1 MSNSEGLTMAAV
13 ARERK
18 AKPEVTLEQWLE
30 VLAPQTQRAYRTWL
44 ERYGRWCAETGAD
57 PDAVASVA
65 AYIEHIV
72 KQGYGISAVQ
82 QLLAALRLKFRSRGV
97 ELEDPELA
105 LLLRK
110 VRRTLGVAPRRAKR
124 PFTLE
129 MLERV
134 KWRPG
139 LVGIRDRALM
149 LVGFYGALRVRELV
163 GLNIEDIAEQKEGF
177 VVAIWRSKTDQE
189 GRGRFVAI
197 PRGGRLG
204 PAEALEAWL
213 GVLRQHGYTSG
224 ALFRYARVKR
234 LFPARMT
241 VQAAQN
247 VVKLYAAQL
256 GYDPKDFAGH
266 SLRAGFVTS
275 AALRNAPEEAIAKQT
290 GHRSVVVLRSY
301 IRRATIWERNAVTWL
316 V

>member
-1 MSNSEGLTMAAV
+1 MSNREGLTMAAV
-13 ARERK
+13 ARNGK
-18 AKPEVTLEQWLE
+18 AKPEVELEQWLRA
-30 VLAPQTQRAYRTWL
+30 LAQETQRAYRTWL
-44 ERYGRWCAETGAD
+44 ERYERWCTETGAS
-57 PDAVASVA
+57 PDAAASVA

-72 KQGYGISAVQ
+72 RQGYGVSAVQ
-82 QLLAALRLKFRSRGV
+82 QLFAALRLKFRSQGV
-97 ELEDPELA
+97 ELDDPKLR
-105 LLLRK
+105 LLLRA
-110 VRRTLGVAPRRAKR
+110 VRRELGVAPRRAKR
-124 PFTLE
+124 PFRLE

-134 KWRPG
+134 QWRPG

-163 GLNIEDIAEQKEGF
+163 GLNIEDITEQKEGF

-213 GVLRQHGYTSG
+213 DVLRQHGYTSG
-224 ALFRYARVKR
+224 ALFRYARGKR
-234 LFPARMT
+234 LFAARMT

-256 GYDPKDFAGH
+256 GYDPRDFAGH

-290 GHRSVVVLRSY
+290 GHRSIVVLRSY
-301 IRRATIWERNAVTWL
+301 IRRATIWERNAVSWL

>member
-1 MSNSEGLTMAAV
+1 MAAV
-13 ARERK
+13 AHNGK
-18 AKPEVTLEQWLE
+18 AKPEVTLERWLQA
-30 VLAPQTQRAYRTWL
+30 LARETQRAYRTWL
-44 ERYGRWCAETGAD
+44 ERYGRWCTENGAD
-57 PDAVASVA
+57 PDAAASVA

-72 KQGYGISAVQ
+72 RQGYGVSAVQ
-82 QLLAALRLKFRSRGV
+82 QLLAALRLKFRSQGV
-97 ELEDPELA
+97 KLEDPELA
-105 LLLRK
+105 LLLRQ

-134 KWRPG
+134 QWRPG

-149 LVGFYGALRVRELV
+149 LVGFYGALRIRELV
-163 GLNIEDIAEQKEGF
+163 GLNIEDITEQKEGF

-204 PAEALEAWL
+204 PAEALKAWL
-213 GVLRQHGYTSG
+213 TVLREHDYTSG
-224 ALFRYARVKR
+224 ALFRYAREKR

-256 GYDPKDFAGH
+256 GYNPRDFAGH

-275 AALRNAPEEAIAKQT
+275 AALRNAPEEAIAADRSPQ
-290 GHRSVVVLRSY
+290 HRCSAQLHP
-301 IRRATIWERNAVTWL
+301 ACDDLGT
-316 V
+316 

>member
-1 MSNSEGLTMAAV
+1 MAVV
-13 ARERK
+13 AHNG
-18 AKPEVTLEQWLE
+18 KPEVALEQWLRAMARE
-30 VLAPQTQRAYRTWL
+30 TQRAYRTWL
-44 ERYGRWCAETGAD
+44 ERYGRWCTETGAD
-57 PDAVASVA
+57 PDTAASVA

-72 KQGYGISAVQ
+72 RQGYGVSAVQ
-82 QLLAALRLKFRSRGV
+82 QLLAALRLKFRCQGM
-97 ELEDPELA
+97 ELDDPKLR
-105 LLLRK
+105 LLLRA
-110 VRRTLGVAPRRAKR
+110 VRRELGVAPRRAKR
-124 PFTLE
+124 PFRLE

-134 KWRPG
+134 QWRPG

-163 GLNIEDIAEQKEGF
+163 GLNIEDVTEHEKGYI
-177 VVAIWRSKTDQE
+177 ITIRRSKTDQE

-197 PRGGRLG
+197 PRGVRLG

-213 GVLRQHGYTSG
+213 DVLRQHGYTSG

-256 GYDPKDFAGH
+256 GYDPRDFAGH

-290 GHRSVVVLRSY
+290 GHRSIVVLRSY
-301 IRRATIWERNAVTWL
+301 IRRETIWERNAVDWF

>member
-1 MSNSEGLTMAAV
+1 MSNSEGLTMAVV
-13 ARERK
+13 AHNG
-18 AKPEVTLEQWLE
+18 KPEVALEQWLRA
-30 VLAPQTQRAYRTWL
+30 LAQETQRAYRTWL
-44 ERYGRWCAETGAD
+44 ERYGRWCTETGAD

-82 QLLAALRLKFRSRGV
+82 QLLAALRLKFRCQGV
-97 ELEDPELA
+97 ELDDPKLR
-105 LLLRK
+105 LLLRA
-110 VRRTLGVAPRRAKR
+110 VRRELGVAPRRAKR
-124 PFTLE
+124 PFRLE

-134 KWRPG
+134 QWRPG

-163 GLNIEDIAEQKEGF
+163 GLNIEDVTEHERGYVIT
-177 VVAIWRSKTDQE
+177 IRRSKTDQE

-197 PRGGRLG
+197 PWDRRLG

-213 GVLRQHGYTSG
+213 AVLREHGYTSG
-224 ALFRYARVKR
+224 ALFRYVRGKR

-275 AALRNAPEEAIAKQT
+275 AALRNAPEEAIALQT
-290 GHRSVVVLRSY
+290 GHRSIVVLRSY
-301 IRRATIWERNAVTWL
+301 IRRETIWERNAVDWF

>member
-1 MSNSEGLTMAAV
+1 MSNSEGLTMAVV
-13 ARERK
+13 AHNG
-18 AKPEVTLEQWLE
+18 KPEVALEQWLRAMARE
-30 VLAPQTQRAYRTWL
+30 TQRAYRTWL
-44 ERYGRWCAETGAD
+44 ERYGRWCTETGAD
-57 PDAVASVA
+57 PDTAASVA

-72 KQGYGISAVQ
+72 RQGYGVSAVQ
-82 QLLAALRLKFRSRGV
+82 QLLAALRLKFRCQGM
-97 ELEDPELA
+97 ELDDPKLR
-105 LLLRK
+105 LLLRA
-110 VRRTLGVAPRRAKR
+110 VRRELGVAPRRAKR
-124 PFTLE
+124 PFRLE

-134 KWRPG
+134 QWRPG
-139 LVGIRDRALM
+139 LVGIRDRALL

-163 GLNIEDIAEQKEGF
+163 GLNIEDVTEHERGYVIT
-177 VVAIWRSKTDQE
+177 IRRSKTDQE

-204 PAEALEAWL
+204 PAEALKAWL
-213 GVLRQHGYTSG
+213 DVLREHGYTSG
-224 ALFRYARVKR
+224 ALFRYAREKR

-256 GYDPKDFAGH
+256 GYDPRDFAGH

-290 GHRSVVVLRSY
+290 GHRSIAVLRSY
-301 IRRATIWERNAVTWL
+301 IRRETIWERNAVDWF

>member
-1 MSNSEGLTMAAV
+1 MATV
-13 ARERK
+13 AHNG
-18 AKPEVTLEQWLE
+18 KPEVALEQWLRAMARE
-30 VLAPQTQRAYRTWL
+30 TQRAYRTWL
-44 ERYGRWCAETGAD
+44 ERYGRWCTETGAD
-57 PDAVASVA
+57 PDTAASVA

-72 KQGYGISAVQ
+72 RQGYGVSAVQ
-82 QLLAALRLKFRSRGV
+82 QLLAALRLKFRCQGM
-97 ELEDPELA
+97 ELDDPKLR
-105 LLLRK
+105 LLLRA
-110 VRRTLGVAPRRAKR
+110 VRRELGVAPRRAKR
-124 PFTLE
+124 PFRLE

-134 KWRPG
+134 QWRPG

-163 GLNIEDIAEQKEGF
+163 GLNIEDVTEHERGYI
-177 VVAIWRSKTDQE
+177 ITIRRSKTDQE

-197 PRGGRLG
+197 PRGVRLG

-213 GVLRQHGYTSG
+213 DVLRQHGYTSG

-256 GYDPKDFAGH
+256 GYDPRDFAGH

-290 GHRSVVVLRSY
+290 GHRSIVVLRSY
-301 IRRATIWERNAVTWL
+301 IRRETIWERNAVDWF

>member
-1 MSNSEGLTMAAV
+1 MSNSEGLTMAVV
-13 ARERK
+13 AHNG
-18 AKPEVTLEQWLE
+18 KPEVALEQWLRAMARE
-30 VLAPQTQRAYRTWL
+30 TQRAYRTWL
-44 ERYGRWCAETGAD
+44 ERYGRWCTETGAD
-57 PDAVASVA
+57 PDTAASVA

-72 KQGYGISAVQ
+72 RQGYGVSAVQ
-82 QLLAALRLKFRSRGV
+82 QLLAALRLKFRCQGM
-97 ELEDPELA
+97 ELDDPKLR
-105 LLLRK
+105 LLLRA
-110 VRRTLGVAPRRAKR
+110 VRRELGVAPRRAKR
-124 PFTLE
+124 PFRLE

-134 KWRPG
+134 QWRPG

-163 GLNIEDIAEQKEGF
+163 GLNIEDVTEHERGYVIT
-177 VVAIWRSKTDQE
+177 IRRSKTDQE

-197 PRGGRLG
+197 PRGVRLG

-224 ALFRYARVKR
+224 ALFRYAREKR

-290 GHRSVVVLRSY
+290 GHRSIVVLRSY
-301 IRRATIWERNAVTWL
+301 IRRETIWERNAVDWF

>member
-1 MSNSEGLTMAAV
+1 MAVV
-13 ARERK
+13 AHNG
-18 AKPEVTLEQWLE
+18 KPEVALEQWLRA
-30 VLAPQTQRAYRTWL
+30 LARETQRAYRTWL

-65 AYIEHIV
+65 AYIEHVV
-72 KQGYGISAVQ
+72 KQGYGVSAVQ
-82 QLLAALRLKFRSRGV
+82 QLLAALRLKFRCQGM
-97 ELEDPELA
+97 ELDDPKLR
-105 LLLRK
+105 LLLRA
-110 VRRTLGVAPRRAKR
+110 VRRELGVAPRRAKR

-134 KWRPG
+134 QWRTG

-163 GLNIEDIAEQKEGF
+163 GLNIEDVTEQKEGYIIT
-177 VVAIWRSKTDQE
+177 IWRSKTDQE
-189 GRGRFVAI
+189 GRGRYVAI
-197 PRGGRLG
+197 PRGVRLG
-204 PAEALEAWL
+204 PAEVLEAWL
-213 GVLRQHGYTSG
+213 DVLRQHGYTSG
-224 ALFRYARVKR
+224 ALFRYAREKR

-275 AALRNAPEEAIAKQT
+275 AALRNAPEEAIALQT
-290 GHRSVVVLRSY
+290 GHRSIVVLRSY
-301 IRRATIWERNAVTWL
+301 IRRATIWERNAVAWF

>member
-1 MSNSEGLTMAAV
+1 MATV
-13 ARERK
+13 ARKGK
-18 AKPEVTLEQWLE
+18 AKPDVTLEQWLE

-44 ERYGRWCAETGAD
+44 ERYERWCAQTGAD
-57 PDAVASVA
+57 PEAVGTVT

-82 QLLAALRLKFRSRGV
+82 QVLAALRLKFRSQGV
-97 ELEDPELA
+97 ELEDPELS

-110 VRRTLGVAPRRAKR
+110 VRRALGVAPRRAKR

-134 KWRPG
+134 RWRPG

-149 LVGFYGALRVRELV
+149 LVGFYGALRIRELV
-163 GLNIEDIAEQKEGF
+163 GLNIKDVTEQKEGF

-204 PAEALEAWL
+204 PAEALKAWL
-213 GVLRQHGYTSG
+213 DVLREHAYTSG
-224 ALFRYARVKR
+224 ALFRYAREKR

-247 VVKLYAAQL
+247 VVKFYAAQL

-275 AALRNAPEEAIAKQT
+275 AALRNAPEEAIALQT
-290 GHRSVVVLRSY
+290 GHRSIVVLRGY
-301 IRRATIWERNAVTWL
+301 IRRATIWERNAVSWL

>member
-1 MSNSEGLTMAAV
+1 MSNREGLTMAAV
-13 ARERK
+13 ARNG
-18 AKPEVTLEQWLE
+18 KPDVTLEQWLE

-44 ERYGRWCAETGAD
+44 ERYGRWCTETGAD
-57 PDAVASVA
+57 PDAVASVG

-72 KQGYGISAVQ
+72 RQGYGVSAVQ
-82 QLLAALRLKFRSRGV
+82 QVLAALRLKFRSRGV

-134 KWRPG
+134 RWRPG
-139 LVGIRDRALM
+139 LVGIRDRALL

-204 PAEALEAWL
+204 PAEALKAWL
-213 GVLRQHGYTSG
+213 TVLREHGYTSG
-224 ALFRYARVKR
+224 ALFRYAREKR

-275 AALRNAPEEAIAKQT
+275 AALRNAPEEAIALQT
-290 GHRSVVVLRSY
+290 GHRSIVVLRGY
-301 IRRATIWERNAVTWL
+301 IRRATIWERNAVSWL

>member
-1 MSNSEGLTMAAV
+1 
-13 ARERK
+13 
-18 AKPEVTLEQWLE
+18 
-30 VLAPQTQRAYRTWL
+30 
-44 ERYGRWCAETGAD
+44 
-57 PDAVASVA
+57 
-65 AYIEHIV
+65 
-72 KQGYGISAVQ
+72 
-82 QLLAALRLKFRSRGV
+82 
-97 ELEDPELA
+97 
-105 LLLRK
+105 
-110 VRRTLGVAPRRAKR
+110 
-124 PFTLE
+124 

-134 KWRPG
+134 QWRPG

-204 PAEALEAWL
+204 PAEALKAWL
-213 GVLRQHGYTSG
+213 IVLREHGYTSG

-275 AALRNAPEEAIAKQT
+275 AALRNAPEEAIALQT
-290 GHRSVVVLRSY
+290 GHRSIVVLRGY
-301 IRRATIWERNAVTWL
+301 IRRATIWERNAVSWL

>member
-1 MSNSEGLTMAAV
+1 MATV
-13 ARERK
+13 AHNG
-18 AKPEVTLEQWLE
+18 KPEVALEQWLRAMARE
-30 VLAPQTQRAYRTWL
+30 TQRAYRTWL
-44 ERYGRWCAETGAD
+44 ERYGRWCTETGAD
-57 PDAVASVA
+57 PDTAASVA

-72 KQGYGISAVQ
+72 RQGYGVSAVQ
-82 QLLAALRLKFRSRGV
+82 QLLAALRLKFRCQGM
-97 ELEDPELA
+97 ELDDPKLR
-105 LLLRK
+105 LLLRA
-110 VRRTLGVAPRRAKR
+110 VRRELGVAPRRAKR
-124 PFTLE
+124 PFRLE

-134 KWRPG
+134 QWRPG

-163 GLNIEDIAEQKEGF
+163 GLNIEDVTEHERGYI
-177 VVAIWRSKTDQE
+177 ITIRRSKTDQE

-197 PRGGRLG
+197 PRGVRLG

-290 GHRSVVVLRSY
+290 GHRSIVVLRSY
-301 IRRATIWERNAVTWL
+301 IRRETIWERNAVDWF

>member
-1 MSNSEGLTMAAV
+1 MSNSEGLTMAVV
-13 ARERK
+13 AHNG
-18 AKPEVTLEQWLE
+18 KPEVALEQWLRA
-30 VLAPQTQRAYRTWL
+30 LARETQRAYRTWL

-65 AYIEHIV
+65 AYIEHVV
-72 KQGYGISAVQ
+72 KQGYGVSAVQ
-82 QLLAALRLKFRSRGV
+82 QLLAALRLKFRCQGM
-97 ELEDPELA
+97 ELDDPKLR
-105 LLLRK
+105 LLLRA
-110 VRRTLGVAPRRAKR
+110 VRRELGVAPRRAKR

-134 KWRPG
+134 QWRTG

-163 GLNIEDIAEQKEGF
+163 GLNIEDVTEQKEGYIIT
-177 VVAIWRSKTDQE
+177 IWRSKTDQE
-189 GRGRFVAI
+189 GRGRYVAI
-197 PRGGRLG
+197 PRGVRLG
-204 PAEALEAWL
+204 PAEVLEAWL
-213 GVLRQHGYTSG
+213 DVLRQHGYTSG
-224 ALFRYARVKR
+224 ALFRYAREKR

-275 AALRNAPEEAIAKQT
+275 AALRNAPEEAIALQT
-290 GHRSVVVLRSY
+290 GHRSIVVLRSY
-301 IRRATIWERNAVTWL
+301 IRRATIWERNAVAWF

>member
-1 MSNSEGLTMAAV
+1 MSNSEGVTMAAV

-18 AKPEVTLEQWLE
+18 AKPEVALEQWLRA
-30 VLAPQTQRAYRTWL
+30 LAQETQRAYRTWL
-44 ERYGRWCAETGAD
+44 ERYGRWCTETGAD
-57 PDAVASVA
+57 PDTAASVA

-72 KQGYGISAVQ
+72 RQGYGVSAVQ
-82 QLLAALRLKFRSRGV
+82 QLLAALRLKFRCQGM
-97 ELEDPELA
+97 ELDDPKLR
-105 LLLRK
+105 LLLRA
-110 VRRTLGVAPRRAKR
+110 VRRELGVAPRRAKR

-134 KWRPG
+134 QWRTG

-163 GLNIEDIAEQKEGF
+163 GLNIEDVTEQKEGYIIT
-177 VVAIWRSKTDQE
+177 IWRSKTDQE
-189 GRGRFVAI
+189 GRGRYVAI
-197 PRGGRLG
+197 PRGVRLG
-204 PAEALEAWL
+204 PAEVLEAWL
-213 GVLRQHGYTSG
+213 DVLRQHGYTSG
-224 ALFRYARVKR
+224 ALFRYAREKR

-256 GYDPKDFAGH
+256 GYDPRDFAGH

-275 AALRNAPEEAIAKQT
+275 AALRNAPEEAIALQT
-290 GHRSVVVLRSY
+290 GHRSIVVLRSY
-301 IRRATIWERNAVTWL
+301 IRRATIWERNAVAWF

>member
-1 MSNSEGLTMAAV
+1 MAVV
-13 ARERK
+13 AHNG
-18 AKPEVTLEQWLE
+18 KPEVALEQWLRAMARE
-30 VLAPQTQRAYRTWL
+30 TQRAYRTWL
-44 ERYGRWCAETGAD
+44 ERYGRWCTETGAD
-57 PDAVASVA
+57 PDTAASVA

-72 KQGYGISAVQ
+72 RQGYGVSAVQ
-82 QLLAALRLKFRSRGV
+82 QLLAALRLKFRCQGM
-97 ELEDPELA
+97 ELDDPKLR
-105 LLLRK
+105 LLLRA
-110 VRRTLGVAPRRAKR
+110 VRRELGVAPRRAKR
-124 PFTLE
+124 PFRLE

-134 KWRPG
+134 QWRPG

-163 GLNIEDIAEQKEGF
+163 GLNIEDVTEHERGYI
-177 VVAIWRSKTDQE
+177 ITIRRSKTDQE

-197 PRGGRLG
+197 PRGVRLG

-213 GVLRQHGYTSG
+213 DVLRQHGYTSG

-290 GHRSVVVLRSY
+290 GHRSIVVLRSY
-301 IRRATIWERNAVTWL
+301 IRRETIWERNAVDWF

>member
-1 MSNSEGLTMAAV
+1 MSMSHSKHRAMQ
-13 ARERK
+13 
-18 AKPEVTLEQWLE
+18 KPRVTLEQWLE

-44 ERYGRWCAETGAD
+44 ERYGRWCTETGAD

-72 KQGYGISAVQ
+72 RLGYGVSAVQ
-82 QLLAALRLKFRSRGV
+82 HLLAALRLKFRSRGV

-134 KWRPG
+134 QWRPG

-163 GLNIEDIAEQKEGF
+163 GLNIEDVTEHERGYI
-177 VVAIWRSKTDQE
+177 ITIRRSKTDQE
-189 GRGRFVAI
+189 GRGRYVAI

-204 PAEALEAWL
+204 PAEALKAWL
-213 GVLRQHGYTSG
+213 TVLREHDYMSG
-224 ALFRYARVKR
+224 ALFRYAREKR

-247 VVKLYAAQL
+247 VVKHYAAQL

-290 GHRSVVVLRSY
+290 GHRSIVVLRSY
-301 IRRATIWERNAVTWL
+301 IRRATIWERNAVDWF

>member
-1 MSNSEGLTMAAV
+1 M
-13 ARERK
+13 ARE
-18 AKPEVTLEQWLE
+18 
-30 VLAPQTQRAYRTWL
+30 TQRAYRTWL
-44 ERYGRWCAETGAD
+44 ERYGRWCTETGAD
-57 PDAVASVA
+57 PDTAASVA

-72 KQGYGISAVQ
+72 RQGYGVSAVQ
-82 QLLAALRLKFRSRGV
+82 QLLAALRLKFRCQGM
-97 ELEDPELA
+97 ELDDPKLR
-105 LLLRK
+105 LLLRA
-110 VRRTLGVAPRRAKR
+110 VRRELGVAPRRAKR
-124 PFTLE
+124 PFRLE

-134 KWRPG
+134 QWRPG

-163 GLNIEDIAEQKEGF
+163 GLNIEDVTEHERGYI
-177 VVAIWRSKTDQE
+177 ITIRRSKTDQE

-197 PRGGRLG
+197 PRGVRLG

-213 GVLRQHGYTSG
+213 DVLRQHGYTSG

-256 GYDPKDFAGH
+256 GYDPRDFAGH

-290 GHRSVVVLRSY
+290 GHRSIVVLRSY
-301 IRRATIWERNAVTWL
+301 IRRETIWERNAVDWF